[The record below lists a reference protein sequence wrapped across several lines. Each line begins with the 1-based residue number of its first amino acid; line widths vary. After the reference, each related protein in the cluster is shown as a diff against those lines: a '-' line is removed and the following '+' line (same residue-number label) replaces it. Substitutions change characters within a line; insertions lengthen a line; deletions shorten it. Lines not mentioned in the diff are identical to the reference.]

1 MSSVPGSGSKSEMNR
16 SSITSA
22 EKMMIMLGE
31 VTLINL
37 IRVISPSIHNQTF
50 SGMKSA
56 KSQTF

>member
-22 EKMMIMLGE
+22 EMMIMLGE